1 MPGTQTT
8 TPPLRRCRRW
18 LAPSLADVFFA
29 AIFLAVFARPAGL
42 EALLS
47 DGDTG
52 WHIRVGELVLDS
64 GRVPVADPFSFTR
77 PGAPWFAWEWLSDV
91 PFALLYRWHG
101 VGAVAAMAGV
111 ALALAAALLF
121 AGMLR
126 AGAGL
131 WISLVAALAAA
142 SASSIHYLARP
153 HVFSILFYTLALGVL
168 ARDRRDPGWR
178 VWTLVPLAALW
189 ANLHAGF
196 VMLPATLFLAALC
209 DSAGHRLR
217 YGLLAAATA
226 AATLVNPYGWRLH
239 EHIGRYLNSSWILDH
254 VQEFQSPSIRTEG
267 TVVFAL
273 LLLGTVA
280 VLSRAGRFEAV
291 LVLVWGFAA
300 LRSARHIPF
309 FAIAA
314 APVAAAAAATW
325 WRRHSASASPQ
336 SAGRIHWELSQDLG
350 RNCRFSLW
358 LPAAAATALVWTATA
373 TGARFPEAR
382 FPVRAVDR
390 NAAWLTPGQPTDMP
404 RVLTSDQWADY
415 LIFRLY
421 PRNRVFYDGR
431 SDFYGE
437 RLGAD
442 YRKLL
447 AAEVG
452 WRELLDRYG
461 FSLALLP
468 RDWPLGTVLDG
479 DPGWRLV
486 YRDSVAALYARQG
499 SAP

>member
-1 MPGTQTT
+1 VPGTQSIA
-8 TPPLRRCRRW
+8 PPPSRYRRW
-18 LAPSLADVFFA
+18 LTPSLADVFFA
-29 AIFLAVFARPAGL
+29 ALFLAVFARATGL
-42 EALLS
+42 AALLS

-91 PFALLYRWHG
+91 AFALLYRWHG

-121 AGMLR
+121 ARMLGG
-126 AGAGL
+126 GAGL
-131 WISLVAALAAA
+131 WISLIAALAAA

-153 HVFSILFYTLALGVL
+153 HVFSILFYTLALGL
-168 ARDRRDPGWR
+168 LERDRRDPGWR

-196 VMLPATLFLAALC
+196 VMLPATLSLAALC
-209 DSAGHRLR
+209 ENAGRRRR
-217 YGLLAAATA
+217 YGLLALATA
-226 AATLVNPYGWRLH
+226 AATLLNPYGWRLH
-239 EHIGRYLNSSWILDH
+239 EHIWRYLNSSWILDH
-254 VQEFQSPSIRTEG
+254 VQEFQSPSIRSEG

-273 LLLGTVA
+273 LLLGAVA
-280 VLSRAGRFEAV
+280 VAARAGRFEAA

-300 LRSARHIPF
+300 LRSARHVPF

-314 APVAAAAAATW
+314 APVAAAAAASR
-325 WRRHSASASPQ
+325 WRRHSENAHPQ
-336 SAGRIHWELSQDLG
+336 AAGRILWELSQDLG
-350 RNCRFSLW
+350 RGCRFSAW
-358 LPAAAATALVWTATA
+358 LPVTAAALLALTAAA
-373 TGARFPEAR
+373 GGGFPDTR
-382 FPVRAVDR
+382 FPVRAVDGNER
-390 NAAWLTPGQPTDMP
+390 WLAPHGPPADMP

-431 SDFYGE
+431 SDFYGD

-447 AAEVG
+447 AAGDG
-452 WRELLDRYG
+452 WRQLLDGYG

-468 RDWPLGTVLDG
+468 HDWPLGAVLDG
-479 DPGWRLV
+479 EPGWRLV

-499 SAP
+499 SVP

>member
-1 MPGTQTT
+1 MPGTQFIA
-8 TPPLRRCRRW
+8 PPPSRCRRW
-18 LAPSLADVFFA
+18 LTPSLADVFFVA
-29 AIFLAVFARPAGL
+29 LFLAVFARAAGL

-52 WHIRVGELVLDS
+52 WHIRVGELVLGS

-91 PFALLYRWHG
+91 LFALLYRWHG

-111 ALALAAALLF
+111 ALALGAALLF
-121 AGMLR
+121 ARML
-126 AGAGL
+126 GGGSGL
-131 WISLVAALAAA
+131 WISLIAALAAS

-153 HVFSILFYTLALGVL
+153 HVFSILLYTLALGIL
-168 ARDRRDPGWR
+168 ERDRRDPGWR

-196 VMLPATLFLAALC
+196 VMLPATLSLAALC
-209 DSAGHRLR
+209 ENAGHRRR
-217 YGLLAAATA
+217 YGLLALATA
-226 AATLVNPYGWRLH
+226 AATLTNPYGWRLH
-239 EHIGRYLNSSWILDH
+239 EHIWRYLNSSWILDH
-254 VQEFQSPSIRTEG
+254 VQEFQSPSIRSEG

-273 LLLGTVA
+273 LLLGAVA
-280 VLSRAGRFEAV
+280 VAARAGRFEAA
-291 LVLVWGFAA
+291 LVLLWGFAA
-300 LRSARHIPF
+300 LRSARHVPF

-314 APVAAAAAATW
+314 APVAAAAAAAR
-325 WRRHSASASPQ
+325 WRRYSESAHPQ
-336 SAGRIHWELSQDLG
+336 SACRILWELSQDLG
-350 RNCRFSLW
+350 RNCRFSAW
-358 LPAAAATALVWTATA
+358 LPVAAAAALALTAAS
-373 TGARFPEAR
+373 GGSFPDTR
-382 FPVRAVDR
+382 FPVRAVDC
-390 NAAWLTPGQPTDMP
+390 NEQWLAPHGPPAKMP

-431 SDFYGE
+431 SDFYGD

-447 AAEVG
+447 AAGVG
-452 WRELLDRYG
+452 WRQLLDRYG

-468 RDWPLGTVLDG
+468 QDWPLRAVLDG
-479 DPGWRLV
+479 EPGWRLV

-499 SAP
+499 SVP